1 VSLPAIAAPYLAAT
15 VVLAAAGAAKT
26 VRPAET
32 VNALRQAGLPGRVVP
47 VAVRVGAAGEVVLAV
62 AAVLAPGALTGGLV
76 AAAYTG
82 FAVFVVLA
90 WNQGWA
96 LSSCGCF
103 GRPDTPPTVLH
114 AVLNVGAA
122 VSAVWWAAAWGVG
135 DGFHRLGH
143 LLVHEPWHGAPLVL
157 LIAVLAGLA
166 YLIWTNPVPAARR

>member
-1 VSLPAIAAPYLAAT
+1 M
-15 VVLAAAGAAKT
+15 VLAAA
-26 VRPAET
+26 
-32 VNALRQAGLPGRVVP
+32 AL
-47 VAVRVGAAGEVVLAV
+47 
-62 AAVLAPGALTGGLV
+62 LAPGARTGGLV
-76 AAAYTG
+76 RGGLHRLRRIRGAR
-82 FAVFVVLA
+82 L
-90 WNQGWA
+90 NQGWA

-122 VSAVWWAAAWGVG
+122 VSAVWWAAAWGEG